1 VINQEKLHEG
11 EKSMHPIKKA
21 ARIAGAIYLSMVVT
35 GPFSLIYVPSKLIV
49 RGNATATADNILA
62 HETMFR
68 LAILADLIG
77 AVIFICLAIALYRLL
92 SGASKIWAGLMV
104 AFVLVSAAVGF
115 LNTLNNIAALTLFRG
130 ADFLAVF
137 DKPQRDA
144 LAYLFLRLHSQG
156 IFMNEIFWGVW
167 LFPFGL
173 LVYRSG
179 FLPRF
184 IGVWLMINCF
194 GYVALSVTALFFPD
208 YYGAAFRWAQPLLF
222 GELAIML
229 WLLIK
234 GAKVPT
240 LPGALQPA
248 TADLVPS

>member
-1 VINQEKLHEG
+1 
-11 EKSMHPIKKA
+11 MHPLKKT

-35 GPFSLIYVPSKLIV
+35 GPFSLIYVPSNLIV
-49 RGNATATADNILA
+49 RGNAAATADNILA

-68 LAILADLIG
+68 LSIMADLVG
-77 AVIFICLAIALYRLL
+77 QVIFICLAIALYRLL
-92 SGASKIWAGLMV
+92 SGVNKTWAGLMV

-144 LAYLFLRLHSQG
+144 LAYLFVRLHSQG
-156 IFMNEIFWGVW
+156 LLINEIFWGLW
-167 LFPFGL
+167 LLPFGL
-173 LVYRSG
+173 LVFRSG
-179 FLPRF
+179 FLPRLLG
-184 IGVWLMINCF
+184 IWLMINCF
-194 GYVALSVTALFFPD
+194 GYVALSMTALFFPP
-208 YYGAAFRWAQPLLF
+208 YYETAFKFAQPVLF

-240 LPGALQPA
+240 APSSALQPA
-248 TADLVPS
+248 AA

>member
-1 VINQEKLHEG
+1 
-11 EKSMHPIKKA
+11 MHPLKKA

-35 GPFSLIYVPSKLIV
+35 GPFSLIYVPNKLIV
-49 RGNATATADNILA
+49 RGNAVATADNILA

-68 LAILADLIG
+68 LAILADLVG
-77 AVIFICLAIALYRLL
+77 SVIFICLALALYRLL
-92 SGASKIWAGLMV
+92 SSVNKTWAGLMV

-115 LNTLNNIAALTLFRG
+115 LNTINNIAALTLFRG
-130 ADFLAVF
+130 ADFLTAF

-144 LAYLFLRLHSQG
+144 LGMLFIRLHSQG
-156 IFMNEIFWGVW
+156 IFINEIFWGLW

-173 LVYRSG
+173 LVFRSG

-194 GYVALSVTALFFPD
+194 GWLALSITALFFPT
-208 YYGAAFRWAQPLLF
+208 YYGTAFQWSQPILF

-229 WLLIK
+229 WLLIR

-240 LPGALQPA
+240 LPSALQPA
-248 TADLVPS
+248 AAGLVSG

>member
-1 VINQEKLHEG
+1 
-11 EKSMHPIKKA
+11 MHPLKKA
-21 ARIAGAIYLSMVVT
+21 ARIAGAIYLSMVIT
-35 GPFSLIYVPSKLIV
+35 GPFSLIYVPNKLIV
-49 RGNATATADNILA
+49 RGNAAATADNILA

-77 AVIFICLAIALYRLL
+77 AVIFICLGIALCKLL
-92 SGASKIWAGLMV
+92 SDVSRTWAGLMV

-144 LAYLFLRLHSQG
+144 LAYLFVRLHSQG
-156 IFMNEIFWGVW
+156 ILINEIFWGVW

-173 LVYRSG
+173 LVFRSG

-194 GYVALSVTALFFPD
+194 GYVALSLTALFFPD
-208 YYGAAFRWAQPLLF
+208 YYAAAFKWAQPVLF

-234 GAKVPT
+234 GAKVPS
-240 LPGALQPA
+240 LELA
-248 TADLVPS
+248 TVQMKTA

>member
-1 VINQEKLHEG
+1 
-11 EKSMHPIKKA
+11 MHPLKKA
-21 ARIAGAIYLSMVVT
+21 ARIAGAIYASMVVT

-49 RGNATATADNILA
+49 RGDATATASNILA

-68 LAILADLIG
+68 LAILADLVG
-77 AVIFICLAIALYRLL
+77 QVIFICLAIALYRLL
-92 SGASKIWAGLMV
+92 SSVNKTWAWLMV
-104 AFVLVSAAVGF
+104 AFVLVSSAVGF
-115 LNTLNNIAALTLFRG
+115 LNTLNNVAALTLFHG
-130 ADFLAVF
+130 VDFLAVF

-144 LAYLFLRLHSQG
+144 LGMLFIRLHSQG
-156 IFMNEIFWGVW
+156 ILIDEMFWGLW

-173 LVYRSG
+173 LVFRSG

-194 GYVALSVTALFFPD
+194 GYVALSITALFFPE
-208 YYGAAFRWAQPLLF
+208 YYGAAFNWSQPVLF

-229 WLLIK
+229 WLLIR

-240 LPGALQPA
+240 APSSALQPA
-248 TADLVPS
+248 AA